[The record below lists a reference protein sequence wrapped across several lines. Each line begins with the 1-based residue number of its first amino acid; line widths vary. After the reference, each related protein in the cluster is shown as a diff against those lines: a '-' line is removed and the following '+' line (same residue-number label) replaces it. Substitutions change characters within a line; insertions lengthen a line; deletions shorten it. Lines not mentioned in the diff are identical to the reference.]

1 MANTTIKKSGINY
14 MLICSDCGKVIATA
28 SEERKLPKSGMC
40 PVCDNDL
47 MSRMRAYNQE
57 RGHLYETKLRRNKR

>member
-14 MLICSDCGKVIATA
+14 MLICSDCGKLIATA
-28 SEERKLPKSGMC
+28 SEERKLPKSSMC

-47 MSRMRAYNQE
+47 MSRMRQYNE
-57 RGHLYETKLRRNKR
+57 TRGHLYNGKLKRR